1 MAAWIMLFSGCV
13 LMGCGVL
20 ILNGWRA
27 AQHRHPGRA
36 GCGFLTTGGGLAL
49 DGVPR
54 VAGWSSEVGMHL
66 ATVGLVLVVLGAVL
80 QIPGGSF
87 ARFRHR
93 GKAG

>member
-1 MAAWIMLFSGCV
+1 MTAWIMVFSGCV

-36 GCGFLTTGGGLAL
+36 GWGFLAMGGGLAL
-49 DGVPR
+49 DGVPKA
-54 VAGWSSEVGMHL
+54 AGWSSEVGLDL

-80 QIPGGSF
+80 QISGSPF

-93 GKAG
+93 DKTG